1 VTLILNLI
9 NREHAIQVSDRC
21 FTWFRE
27 DGAIEHTEDEH
38 NKAVVFKDRFV
49 FSYAGLG
56 ELPGCGRTDDWL
68 AGVLHDF
75 DISLPPRDHDQ
86 ARVFA
91 TVAGRAT
98 EAFRHREM
106 GRLHPARRRHLFVA
120 ICWGRFPPGFDRFES
135 YLIVISNFHTV
146 DGSELALPGDHFEVL
161 PPQRLRDPD
170 TTRLAWFG
178 ARVGASERRALNAI
192 KRLNP
197 DRPGFDRFESY
208 LIVISNFHTV
218 DGSELALPGDH
229 FEVLPPR
236 RLRDP
241 DATRL
246 AWFGARVGASERRAL
261 NAIKRLNPDRP
272 GFAIAAI
279 RLMAEQVRSV
289 ARRKPTVGR
298 SLVAAA
304 VPRDAAGVGARE
316 HFPLAG
322 RPARG
327 HETFLYLPRDE
338 RSEVSYH
345 PRFVG
350 DAGVVTNFEARVPR
364 WQGGAKE
371 HP

>member
-68 AGVLHDF
+68 ASVLHDF
-75 DISLPPRDHDQ
+75 DISLAPCDHDQ

-91 TVAGRAT
+91 TVAERAT
-98 EAFRHREM
+98 EAFGQREM

-120 ICWGRFPPGFDRFES
+120 ICWGRFPPGFDRFEP
-135 YLIVISNFHTV
+135 YLMVISNFHTG
-146 DGSELALPGDHFEVL
+146 DGSELALPLDHFEVL

-178 ARVGASERRALNAI
+178 ARLGASERRALNAV

-197 DRPGFDRFESY
+197 G
-208 LIVISNFHTV
+208 
-218 DGSELALPGDH
+218 G
-229 FEVLPPR
+229 
-236 RLRDP
+236 
-241 DATRL
+241 
-246 AWFGARVGASERRAL
+246 
-261 NAIKRLNPDRP
+261 P
-272 GFAIAAI
+272 GFAVAAI

-289 ARRKPTVGR
+289 ARRKRTVGG

-304 VPRDAAGVGARE
+304 VPRDAVGVGARE
-316 HFPLAG
+316 EFLSAG
-322 RPARG
+322 RPLPTVRRSCICLAASSAARCQVAIEQIG
-327 HETFLYLPRDE
+327 GSLLLLARATS
-338 RSEVSYH
+338 RSAGTVSAH
-345 PRFVG
+345 PSSKWPG
-350 DAGVVTNFEARVPR
+350 AYSDARVAVPDR
-364 WQGGAKE
+364 LGRERRSRARSGSLTLEPTPARSRFPCALLHATWSASLRSHVALTGATQA
-371 HP
+371 HLCP